1 MPLAPMNMR
10 QVPVLGSRPDD
21 FDAFDMD
28 MTAEGDAEVK
38 VNPKSPYVKVEL
50 PDGSVTISFGGQE
63 KPDHDG
69 EEDFHENLALH
80 LDNSTLGQIS
90 NELKRLIEQDNESRQ
105 ELLQQ
110 YVMGLDLL
118 GTKIETPRSNASDGS
133 TAVEGQATVRHPLL
147 LESIVRFQANAR
159 GELLP
164 SSGPVKIRNDGLDSA
179 NINAQAEALE
189 KDFNHYLTV
198 TASEYYPDTERMFF
212 ALGFGG
218 TTFKKIYYCP
228 IRRRPVSEFVSIP
241 EIIVSNAET
250 TVATAQRITHVIKM
264 PPSTLKRLQLVGM
277 YRNVPL
283 THAEPPKNNVVEDKI
298 ESLQGII
305 PRSMSN
311 TDNSPRE
318 IYECYCELDIPGYE
332 HEDDEGPTGL
342 QLPYRVTLDKSSSEI
357 LEIRRWWKEDD
368 DQFLRRQVFVDYIFV
383 PGFGFYGL
391 GLLHLVGNTTM
402 ALTAG
407 WRLCIDNGM
416 FANFPGF
423 LYAKQAGRQNT
434 NEFRVPPGGGMPID
448 TNGGPIQ
455 SAIMPLPYRSVDG
468 QFLQL
473 LQLIETSGQRMAS
486 TTETNVGEG
495 NAEAPVGTTIALIE
509 QAQKV
514 ISAVHKRMHAAQ
526 AREFQLLA
534 ELFKEC
540 PEAFWENNRYPSYQW
555 TSETLIAALNN
566 INLVPVA
573 DPNTPSHAV
582 RIQKAMAIK
591 QLQQGNPTLYDAKK
605 VDERILTMLG
615 IEDAMD
621 LFVPPAPPQAMP
633 PDPNMII
640 AQARMLDA
648 QSKMEEVQIKKAQAI
663 TEDQHRNQDRDHE
676 KWVESTNL
684 MPRHSQEPE
693 MIMARAKMID
703 SEAKMAEV
711 KLKASGAMSDA
722 QNHAADRESK
732 ERIAMLQLAREI
744 AVHPESA
751 SQAEQFIKPE
761 IHGLVNNPNV

>member
-1 MPLAPMNMR
+1 MPLAPMNIR
-10 QVPVLGSRPDD
+10 QVPVLGNSYDE
-21 FDAFDMD
+21 FDALDMD
-28 MTAEGDAEVK
+28 MTADGDAEVE

-50 PDGSVTISFGGQE
+50 PDGSVTISFGGQQKTDE
-63 KPDHDG
+63 EDG
-69 EEDFHENLALH
+69 DFHENLAMH
-80 LDNSTLGQIS
+80 LDNSSLGQIS
-90 NELKRLIEQDNESRQ
+90 SELVRLIEQDNESRQ

-118 GTKIETPRSNASDGS
+118 GTKIESPRSNATDGS

-164 SSGPVKIRNDGLDSA
+164 SGGPVKIRNDGLDSA

-218 TTFKKIYYCP
+218 TAFKKVYYCP

-250 TVATAQRITHVIKM
+250 TVITAQRITHVIKM
-264 PPSTLKRLQLVGM
+264 SPSTLKRLQLVGM
-277 YRNVPL
+277 YRNAQL
-283 THAEPPKNNVVEDKI
+283 SSAQPPKNNVVEDKLEQI
-298 ESLQGII
+298 MGVI
-305 PRSMSN
+305 PRNMSN
-311 TDNSPRE
+311 TDNQPRE
-318 IYECYCELDIPGYE
+318 IYECYCELDLPGYE

-342 QLPYRVTLDKSSSEI
+342 QLPYRVTIDKTSSEI

-368 DQFLRRQVFVDYIFV
+368 EQCLRRQVFVDYIFV

-434 NEFRVPPGGGMPID
+434 NEFRIPPGGGMPID
-448 TNGGPIQ
+448 TAGGPIQ
-455 SAIMPLPYRSVDG
+455 SAVMPLPYRSVDG
-468 QFLQL
+468 QFLNL

-486 TTETNVGEG
+486 TSDTNVGEG

-526 AREFQLLA
+526 AREFQLLK

-540 PEAFWENNRYPSYQW
+540 PEAFWENNKYPAYQW
-555 TSETLIAALNN
+555 TPETLVTALDN

-591 QLQQGNPTLYDAKK
+591 QLQSQNPTLYDPKK

-621 LFVPPAPPQAMP
+621 LFVPPQPPGPPP
-633 PDPNMII
+633 PDPMLMM
-640 AQARMLDA
+640 AQA
-648 QSKMEEVQIKKAQAI
+648 KMV
-663 TEDQHRNQDRDHE
+663 D
-676 KWVESTNL
+676 
-684 MPRHSQEPE
+684 SQ
-693 MIMARAKMID
+693 
-703 SEAKMAEV
+703 AKMAEV
-711 KLKASGAMSDA
+711 KVKEAHAVSDA
-722 QNHAADRESK
+722 QNDIADRESK

-751 SQAEQFIKPE
+751 STAEHFIHPE
-761 IHGLVNNPNV
+761 IQALVQNPNV

>member
-1 MPLAPMNMR
+1 MPLAPMNIR
-10 QVPVLGSRPDD
+10 QVPVLGNAYDE
-21 FDAFDMD
+21 FDALDMD
-28 MTAEGDAEVK
+28 MTAEGDAEVE

-50 PDGSVTISFGGQE
+50 PDGSVTISFGGQQKSE
-63 KPDHDG
+63 EEG
-69 EEDFHENLALH
+69 NEDFHENLAMQ

-90 NELKRLIEQDNESRQ
+90 NELVRLIEQDNESRQ

-118 GTKIETPRSNASDGS
+118 GTKIEAPRSNASDGS

-164 SSGPVKIRNDGLDSA
+164 SGGPVKIRNDGLDSA

-218 TTFKKIYYCP
+218 TAFKKVYYCP
-228 IRRRPVSEFVSIP
+228 IRRRPVSEFISIP

-250 TVATAQRITHVIKM
+250 TVSTAQRITHVIKM
-264 PPSTLKRLQLVGM
+264 SPSTLKRLQLVGM
-277 YRNVPL
+277 YRNVIL
-283 THAEPPKNNVVEDKI
+283 SSAQPPKNNVVDDKL
-298 ESLQGII
+298 EQLMGVI
-305 PRSMSN
+305 PRNISN
-311 TDNSPRE
+311 TDNQPRE
-318 IYECYCELDIPGYE
+318 IYECYCELDLPGYE

-342 QLPYRVTLDKSSSEI
+342 QLPYRVTIDKTSAEI

-368 DQFLRRQVFVDYIFV
+368 EQCLRRQVFVDYIFV

-434 NEFRVPPGGGMPID
+434 NEFRIPPGGGMPID
-448 TNGGPIQ
+448 TAGGPIQ
-455 SAIMPLPYRSVDG
+455 SAVMPLPYRSVDG
-468 QFLQL
+468 QFLNL

-486 TTETNVGEG
+486 TSETNVGEG
-495 NAEAPVGTTIALIE
+495 NSEAPVGTTIALIE

-526 AREFQLLA
+526 AREFQLLKD
-534 ELFKEC
+534 LFKEC
-540 PEAFWENNRYPSYQW
+540 PEAFWENNKYPAYQW
-555 TSETLIAALNN
+555 TPETLITALDN

-591 QLQQGNPTLYDAKK
+591 QLQTQNPTLYDPKK

-621 LFVPPAPPQAMP
+621 LFVPPPPPMPPP
-633 PDPNMII
+633 PDP
-640 AQARMLDA
+640 A
-648 QSKMEEVQIKKAQAI
+648 
-663 TEDQHRNQDRDHE
+663 
-676 KWVESTNL
+676 
-684 MPRHSQEPE
+684 
-693 MIMARAKMID
+693 MIMAQAKMID
-703 SEAKMAEV
+703 SQAKMAEV
-711 KLKASGAMSDA
+711 KVKEAHAVSDA
-722 QNHAADRESK
+722 QNDAADRESK

-751 SQAEQFIKPE
+751 STAEQFIKPG
-761 IHGLVNNPNV
+761 IQNLVKNPNV

>member
-1 MPLAPMNMR
+1 MPLAPMNIR
-10 QVPVLGSRPDD
+10 QVPVLGNTPDN
-21 FDAFDMD
+21 FDAIDMD
-28 MTAEGDAEVK
+28 MAVEGDAPVE

-50 PDGSVTISFGGQE
+50 PDGSVTISFGGPQQQE
-63 KPDHDG
+63 EDLG
-69 EEDFHENLALH
+69 DFHENLAMR
-80 LDNSTLGQIS
+80 LDNSTLSSIAS
-90 NELKRLIEQDNESRQ
+90 ELVRLIEQDDKSRE

-110 YVMGLDLL
+110 YVMGLELL
-118 GTKIETPRSNASDGS
+118 GTKIETPKSNAGDGS

-164 SSGPVKIRNDGLDSA
+164 ANGPVKIRNDGLDSA
-179 NINAQAEALE
+179 NINVQAEALE

-250 TVATAQRITHVIKM
+250 TVSTAQRITHVIKM

-283 THAEPPKNNVVEDKI
+283 SQAQPSKNNVVEEKI
-298 ESLQGII
+298 EQLQGVI
-305 PRSMSN
+305 PSLMFN
-311 TDNSPRE
+311 TDSNPRE
-318 IYECYCELDIPGYE
+318 IYECYCELDIPGFE

-342 QLPYRVTLDKSSSEI
+342 QLPYRVTIDKSSSEI
-357 LEIRRWWKEDD
+357 LEIRRWWKEGD

-407 WRLCIDNGM
+407 WRLCLDNGM

-434 NEFRVPPGGGMPID
+434 NEFRVPPGGGMPIE
-448 TNGGPIQ
+448 TAGQPIQ
-455 SAIMPLPYRSVDG
+455 TQVMPLPYRSVDG
-468 QFLQL
+468 QFLN
-473 LQLIETSGQRMAS
+473 LINLVEQSGQRLAS
-486 TTETNVGEG
+486 TSETNVGEG

-526 AREFQLLA
+526 AREFALLK

-540 PEAFWENNRYPSYQW
+540 PEAFWENNKYPAYQW
-555 TSETLIAALNN
+555 TAETLTTALDN

-573 DPNTPSHAV
+573 DPNTPSHSV

-591 QLQQGNPTLYDAKK
+591 QMQTANPTLYDARK

-621 LFVPPAPPQAMP
+621 LFAPPPPPTPPAPDPLMVQA
-633 PDPNMII
+633 
-640 AQARMLDA
+640 Q
-648 QSKMEEVQIKKAQAI
+648 
-663 TEDQHRNQDRDHE
+663 
-676 KWVESTNL
+676 
-684 MPRHSQEPE
+684 
-693 MIMARAKMID
+693 AKMID
-703 SEAKMAEV
+703 SQAKMAEV
-711 KLKASGAMSDA
+711 KVKAIDSQTDA
-722 QNHAADRESK
+722 QNRAADRESK
-732 ERIAMLQLAREI
+732 ERIAMLQLAREV

-751 SQAEQFIKPE
+751 STAEQFIKPDLQ
-761 IHGLVNNPNV
+761 GLIQNPNV

>member
-1 MPLAPMNMR
+1 MPLAPMNIR
-10 QVPVLGSRPDD
+10 QVPVLGNAYDE
-21 FDAFDMD
+21 FDALDMD
-28 MTAEGDAEVK
+28 MTAEGDAEVE

-50 PDGSVTISFGGQE
+50 PDGSVTISFGGQQKSE
-63 KPDHDG
+63 EEG
-69 EEDFHENLALH
+69 NEDFHENLAMQ

-90 NELKRLIEQDNESRQ
+90 NELVRLIEQDNESRQ

-118 GTKIETPRSNASDGS
+118 GTKIEAPRSNASDGS

-164 SSGPVKIRNDGLDSA
+164 SGGPVKIRNDGLDSA

-218 TTFKKIYYCP
+218 TAFKKVYYCP
-228 IRRRPVSEFVSIP
+228 IRRRPVSEFISIP

-250 TVATAQRITHVIKM
+250 TVSTAQRITHVIKM
-264 PPSTLKRLQLVGM
+264 SPSTLKRLQLVGM
-277 YRNVPL
+277 YRNVIL
-283 THAEPPKNNVVEDKI
+283 SSAQPPKNNVVDDKL
-298 ESLQGII
+298 EQLMGVI
-305 PRSMSN
+305 PRNISN
-311 TDNSPRE
+311 TDNQPRE
-318 IYECYCELDIPGYE
+318 IYECYCELDLPGYE

-342 QLPYRVTLDKSSSEI
+342 QLPYRVTIDKTSAEI

-368 DQFLRRQVFVDYIFV
+368 EQCLRRQVFVDYIFV

-434 NEFRVPPGGGMPID
+434 NEFRIPPGGGMPID
-448 TNGGPIQ
+448 TAGGPIQ
-455 SAIMPLPYRSVDG
+455 SAVMPLPYRSVDG
-468 QFLQL
+468 QFLNL

-486 TTETNVGEG
+486 TSETNVGEG
-495 NAEAPVGTTIALIE
+495 NSEAPVGTTIALIE

-526 AREFQLLA
+526 AREFQLLKD
-534 ELFKEC
+534 LFKEC
-540 PEAFWENNRYPSYQW
+540 PEAFWENNKYPAYQW
-555 TSETLIAALNN
+555 TPETLTTALDN

-591 QLQQGNPTLYDAKK
+591 QLQTQNPTLYDPKK

-621 LFVPPAPPQAMP
+621 LFVPPPPPMPPP
-633 PDPNMII
+633 PDP
-640 AQARMLDA
+640 A
-648 QSKMEEVQIKKAQAI
+648 
-663 TEDQHRNQDRDHE
+663 
-676 KWVESTNL
+676 
-684 MPRHSQEPE
+684 
-693 MIMARAKMID
+693 MIMAQAKMID
-703 SEAKMAEV
+703 SQAKMAEV
-711 KLKASGAMSDA
+711 KVKEAHAVSDA
-722 QNHAADRESK
+722 QNDAADRESK

-751 SQAEQFIKPE
+751 STAEQFIKPD
-761 IHGLVNNPNV
+761 IQNLVRNPNV

>member
-1 MPLAPMNMR
+1 MPLAPMNIR
-10 QVPVLGSRPDD
+10 QVPVLGNTPDE
-21 FDAFDMD
+21 FDAMDMD
-28 MTAEGDAEVK
+28 LTASGDADVK

-50 PDGSVTISFGGQE
+50 PDGSVTISFGGPQKKE
-63 KPDHDG
+63 G
-69 EEDFHENLALH
+69 EEEGDFHENLALY
-80 LDNSTLGQIS
+80 LDNSSLGQIA
-90 NELKRLIEQDNESRQ
+90 NELVRLIEQDNESRQ

-118 GTKIETPRSNASDGS
+118 GTKIETPRSNATDGS

-164 SSGPVKIRNDGLDSA
+164 SSGPVKIRNDGLGSA
-179 NINAQAEALE
+179 NIDVQAEALE

-218 TTFKKIYYCP
+218 TAFKKVYYCP

-250 TVATAQRITHVIKM
+250 TVSTAQRITHVIKM
-264 PPSTLKRLQLVGM
+264 SPSTLKRLQLVGM

-283 THAEPPKNNVVEDKI
+283 SSVQPPKNNVVEDKI
-298 ESLQGII
+298 EQLQGVI
-305 PRSMSN
+305 PRNMTN
-311 TDNSPRE
+311 TDNQPRE
-318 IYECYCELDIPGYE
+318 IYECYCELDLPGYE

-342 QLPYRVTLDKSSSEI
+342 QLPYRVTIDKTSSEI

-368 DQFLRRQVFVDYIFV
+368 EQCLRRQVFVDYIFV

-434 NEFRVPPGGGMPID
+434 NEFRIPPGGGMPID
-448 TNGGPIQ
+448 TAGQPIQ

-468 QFLQL
+468 QFLNL

-486 TTETNVGEG
+486 TSETNVGEG

-526 AREFQLLA
+526 AREFQLLK

-540 PEAFWENNRYPSYQW
+540 PEAFWENNKYPAYQW
-555 TSETLIAALNN
+555 TPETLVTALDN

-591 QLQQGNPTLYDAKK
+591 QLQTQNPTLYDPKK

-621 LFVPPAPPQAMP
+621 LFMPPMPPGPPP
-633 PDPNMII
+633 PDPALML
-640 AQARMLDA
+640 AQA
-648 QSKMEEVQIKKAQAI
+648 KMV
-663 TEDQHRNQDRDHE
+663 D
-676 KWVESTNL
+676 
-684 MPRHSQEPE
+684 SQ
-693 MIMARAKMID
+693 
-703 SEAKMAEV
+703 AKMAEV
-711 KLKASGAMSDA
+711 KVKEAHAVSDA
-722 QNHAADRESK
+722 QNDAADRESK

-751 SQAEQFIKPE
+751 STAEQLIKPDLQS
-761 IHGLVNNPNV
+761 LVKNPNV

>member
-1 MPLAPMNMR
+1 MPLAPMNIR
-10 QVPVLGSRPDD
+10 QVPVLGNSYDE
-21 FDAFDMD
+21 FDALDMD
-28 MTAEGDAEVK
+28 MTADGDAEVE

-50 PDGSVTISFGGQE
+50 PDGSVTISFGGQQ
-63 KPDHDG
+63 KTD
-69 EEDFHENLALH
+69 EENGDFHENLAMN
-80 LDNSTLGQIS
+80 LDNSSLGQIAS
-90 NELKRLIEQDNESRQ
+90 ELVRLIEQDNESRQ

-118 GTKIETPRSNASDGS
+118 GTKIETPRSNATDGS

-164 SSGPVKIRNDGLDSA
+164 SGGPVKIRNDGLDSA

-218 TTFKKIYYCP
+218 TAFKKVYYCP

-264 PPSTLKRLQLVGM
+264 SPSTLKRLQLVGM

-283 THAEPPKNNVVEDKI
+283 SSAQPPKNNVVEDKL
-298 ESLQGII
+298 EQMMGVI
-305 PRSMSN
+305 PRNISN
-311 TDNSPRE
+311 TDNQPRE
-318 IYECYCELDIPGYE
+318 IYECYCELDLPGYE

-342 QLPYRVTLDKSSSEI
+342 QLPYRVTIDKTSSEI

-368 DQFLRRQVFVDYIFV
+368 EQCLRRQVFVDYIFV

-448 TNGGPIQ
+448 TAGGPIQ
-455 SAIMPLPYRSVDG
+455 SAVMPLPYRSVDG
-468 QFLQL
+468 QFLNL

-486 TTETNVGEG
+486 TSETNVGEG

-526 AREFQLLA
+526 AREFQLLKD
-534 ELFKEC
+534 LFKEC
-540 PEAFWENNRYPSYQW
+540 PEAFWENNKYPAYQW
-555 TSETLIAALNN
+555 TPETLTTALDN

-591 QLQQGNPTLYDAKK
+591 QLQSQNPTLYDPKK

-621 LFVPPAPPQAMP
+621 LFVPPAPPMPLP
-633 PDPNMII
+633 PDP
-640 AQARMLDA
+640 A
-648 QSKMEEVQIKKAQAI
+648 
-663 TEDQHRNQDRDHE
+663 
-676 KWVESTNL
+676 
-684 MPRHSQEPE
+684 
-693 MIMARAKMID
+693 MIMAQAKMID
-703 SEAKMAEV
+703 SQAKMAEV
-711 KLKASGAMSDA
+711 KVKEVDTQADA
-722 QNHAADRESK
+722 QNRSADRESK

-751 SQAEQFIKPE
+751 STAEQFIKPD
-761 IHGLVNNPNV
+761 IQNLVRNPNV

>member
-1 MPLAPMNMR
+1 MNIR
-10 QVPVLGSRPDD
+10 QVPVLGNTPDE
-21 FDAFDMD
+21 FDAMDMD
-28 MTAEGDAEVK
+28 LMADGDAEVE

-50 PDGSVTISFGGQE
+50 PDGSVTISFGGPQKSE
-63 KPDHDG
+63 DENDG
-69 EEDFHENLALH
+69 DFHENLAMH
-80 LDNSTLGQIS
+80 LDNSSLGQIA
-90 NELKRLIEQDNESRQ
+90 NELVRLIDQDNESRQ

-118 GTKIETPRSNASDGS
+118 GTKIETPKSNATDGS

-164 SSGPVKIRNDGLDSA
+164 SSGPVKIRNDGLGSA
-179 NINAQAEALE
+179 NIDVQAEALE

-218 TTFKKIYYCP
+218 TAFKKVYYCP

-250 TVATAQRITHVIKM
+250 TVSTAQRITHVIKM
-264 PPSTLKRLQLVGM
+264 SPSTLKRLQLVGM

-283 THAEPPKNNVVEDKI
+283 SSNQLSKNNVVEEKI
-298 ESLQGII
+298 EQLQGVI
-305 PRSMSN
+305 PRNMTN
-311 TDNSPRE
+311 TDNQPRE
-318 IYECYCELDIPGYE
+318 IYECYCELDLPGYE

-342 QLPYRVTLDKSSSEI
+342 QLPYRVTIDKTSSEI

-368 DQFLRRQVFVDYIFV
+368 EQCLRRQVFVDYIFV

-434 NEFRVPPGGGMPID
+434 NEFRIPPGGGMPID
-448 TNGGPIQ
+448 TAGQPIQ
-455 SAIMPLPYRSVDG
+455 STIMPLPYRSVDG
-468 QFLQL
+468 QFLNL

-486 TTETNVGEG
+486 TSETNVGEG

-526 AREFQLLA
+526 AREFQLLKD
-534 ELFKEC
+534 LFKEC
-540 PEAFWENNRYPSYQW
+540 PEAFWENNKYPSYQW
-555 TSETLIAALNN
+555 TPETLTTALEN

-591 QLQQGNPTLYDAKK
+591 QLQSQNPSLYDPKK
-605 VDERILTMLG
+605 VDARILTMLG

-621 LFVPPAPPQAMP
+621 LFIPPMPPMPPP
-633 PDPNMII
+633 PDPTMI
-640 AQARMLDA
+640 MA
-648 QSKMEEVQIKKAQAI
+648 QSKM
-663 TEDQHRNQDRDHE
+663 
-676 KWVESTNL
+676 
-684 MPRHSQEPE
+684 
-693 MIMARAKMID
+693 ID
-703 SEAKMAEV
+703 SQAKMADV
-711 KLKASGAMSDA
+711 KIKAANAQADA

-751 SQAEQFIKPE
+751 STAEQFIKPD
-761 IHGLVNNPNV
+761 IQNLVKNPNV

>member
-1 MPLAPMNMR
+1 MPLAPMNIR
-10 QVPVLGSRPDD
+10 QVPVLGNVYDE
-21 FDAFDMD
+21 FDALDMD
-28 MTAEGDAEVK
+28 MTAEGDAEVE

-50 PDGSVTISFGGQE
+50 PDGSVTISFGGQQKSE
-63 KPDHDG
+63 EEG
-69 EEDFHENLALH
+69 NEDFHENLAMQ

-90 NELKRLIEQDNESRQ
+90 NELVRLIEQDNESRQ

-164 SSGPVKIRNDGLDSA
+164 SGGPVKIRNDGLDSA

-218 TTFKKIYYCP
+218 TAFKKVYYCP
-228 IRRRPVSEFVSIP
+228 IRRRPVSEFISIP

-250 TVATAQRITHVIKM
+250 TVSTAQRITHVIKM
-264 PPSTLKRLQLVGM
+264 SPSTLKRLQLVGM
-277 YRNVPL
+277 YRNVIL
-283 THAEPPKNNVVEDKI
+283 SSAQPPKNNVVDDKL
-298 ESLQGII
+298 EQLMGVI
-305 PRSMSN
+305 PRNISN
-311 TDNSPRE
+311 TDNQPRE
-318 IYECYCELDIPGYE
+318 IYECYCELDLPGYE

-342 QLPYRVTLDKSSSEI
+342 QLPYRVTIDKTSAEI

-368 DQFLRRQVFVDYIFV
+368 EQCLRRQVFVDYIFV

-434 NEFRVPPGGGMPID
+434 NEFRIPPGGGMPID
-448 TNGGPIQ
+448 TAGGPIQ
-455 SAIMPLPYRSVDG
+455 SAVMPLPYRSVDG
-468 QFLQL
+468 QFLNL

-486 TTETNVGEG
+486 TSETNVGEG
-495 NAEAPVGTTIALIE
+495 NSEAPVGTTIALIE

-526 AREFQLLA
+526 AREFQLLKD
-534 ELFKEC
+534 LFKEC
-540 PEAFWENNRYPSYQW
+540 PEAFWENNKYPAYQW
-555 TSETLIAALNN
+555 TPETLTTALDN

-591 QLQQGNPTLYDAKK
+591 QLQTQNPTLYDPKK

-621 LFVPPAPPQAMP
+621 LFVPPPPPMPPP
-633 PDPNMII
+633 PDPAMVM
-640 AQARMLDA
+640 AQ
-648 QSKMEEVQIKKAQAI
+648 
-663 TEDQHRNQDRDHE
+663 
-676 KWVESTNL
+676 
-684 MPRHSQEPE
+684 
-693 MIMARAKMID
+693 AKMID
-703 SEAKMAEV
+703 SQAKMAEV
-711 KLKASGAMSDA
+711 KVKEAHAVSDA
-722 QNHAADRESK
+722 QNDAADRESK

-751 SQAEQFIKPE
+751 STAEQFIKPG
-761 IHGLVNNPNV
+761 IQNLVKNPNV

>member
-1 MPLAPMNMR
+1 MNIR
-10 QVPVLGSRPDD
+10 QVPVLGSTPDD
-21 FDAFDMD
+21 FGAFDMD
-28 MTAEGDAEVK
+28 MAAENVK
-38 VNPKSPYVKVEL
+38 NVEVNPKSPYVKVEL
-50 PDGSVTISFGGQE
+50 PDGSVTISFGGPQKKE
-63 KPDHDG
+63 DEEDG
-69 EEDFHENLALH
+69 DFHENLAMH
-80 LDNSTLGQIS
+80 LDNSSLGQIAS
-90 NELKRLIEQDNESRQ
+90 ELVRLIEQDNESRQ

-118 GTKIETPRSNASDGS
+118 GTKIESPRSNATDGS

-179 NINAQAEALE
+179 NINVQAEALE

-218 TTFKKIYYCP
+218 TTFKKVYYCP
-228 IRRRPVSEFVSIP
+228 IRRRPVSEFISIP

-264 PPSTLKRLQLVGM
+264 SPSTLKRLQLVGM
-277 YRNVPL
+277 YRNVQLSAAQP
-283 THAEPPKNNVVEDKI
+283 AKNNVVEDKLEQI
-298 ESLQGII
+298 MGVI
-305 PRSMSN
+305 PRNVSN
-311 TDNSPRE
+311 TDNQPRE
-318 IYECYCELDIPGYE
+318 IYECYCELDLPGYE

-342 QLPYRVTLDKSSSEI
+342 QLPYRVTIDKTSSEI

-368 DQFLRRQVFVDYIFV
+368 EQCLRRQVFVDYIFV

-434 NEFRVPPGGGMPID
+434 NEFRIPPGGGMPID
-448 TNGGPIQ
+448 TAGQPIQ

-468 QFLQL
+468 QFLNL

-486 TTETNVGEG
+486 TSETNVGEG

-526 AREFQLLA
+526 AREFQLLK

-540 PEAFWENNRYPSYQW
+540 PEAFWENNKYPAYQW
-555 TSETLIAALNN
+555 TPETLINALDN

-591 QLQQGNPTLYDAKK
+591 QLQQANPQLYDAKK

-621 LFVPPAPPQAMP
+621 LFAPPAPPDSGANNPQMVQA
-633 PDPNMII
+633 
-640 AQARMLDA
+640 Q
-648 QSKMEEVQIKKAQAI
+648 
-663 TEDQHRNQDRDHE
+663 
-676 KWVESTNL
+676 
-684 MPRHSQEPE
+684 
-693 MIMARAKMID
+693 AKMID
-703 SEAKMAEV
+703 SQAKMAEV
-711 KLKASGAMSDA
+711 KVKAIDSQADA
-722 QNHAADRESK
+722 QNRAADRESK

-761 IHGLVNNPNV
+761 IQGLVSNPNV

>member
-10 QVPVLGSRPDD
+10 QIPVLGNRPDE
-21 FDAFDMD
+21 FDQFDMD

-50 PDGSVTISFGGQE
+50 PDGSVTISFGGQQNSE
-63 KPDHDG
+63 QNGD
-69 EEDFHENLALH
+69 EDFHENLALH
-80 LDNSTLGQIS
+80 IDNSTLGQIS

-118 GTKIETPRSNASDGS
+118 GTKIESPRSNSTDGS

-179 NINAQAEALE
+179 NIGAQAEALE

-283 THAEPPKNNVVEDKI
+283 AHAEPPKNNVVEEKI

-305 PRSMSN
+305 PRNMTN

-540 PEAFWENNRYPSYQW
+540 PEAFWENNKYPSYQW
-555 TSETLIAALNN
+555 TSETLVAALNN
-566 INLVPVA
+566 VNLVPVA

-605 VDERILTMLG
+605 VDERVLTMMG
-615 IEDAMD
+615 IEDAGD
-621 LFVPPAPPQAMP
+621 LFVPPAPPGPPP
-633 PDPNMII
+633 PDPMMMM
-640 AQARMLDA
+640 AQ
-648 QSKMEEVQIKKAQAI
+648 
-663 TEDQHRNQDRDHE
+663 
-676 KWVESTNL
+676 
-684 MPRHSQEPE
+684 
-693 MIMARAKMID
+693 AKMID
-703 SEAKMAEV
+703 SQAKMEEV
-711 KLKASGAMSDA
+711 KVKEAHAVSDA
-722 QNHAADRESK
+722 QNDVADRESK

-751 SQAEQFIKPE
+751 SLAEQFIKPE

>member
-1 MPLAPMNMR
+1 MNIR
-10 QVPVLGSRPDD
+10 QVPVLGSTPDD
-21 FDAFDMD
+21 FGAFDMD
-28 MTAEGDAEVK
+28 MAAENVENVE

-50 PDGSVTISFGGQE
+50 PDGSVTISFGGPQKKE
-63 KPDHDG
+63 DEEDG
-69 EEDFHENLALH
+69 DFHENLAMH
-80 LDNSTLGQIS
+80 LDNSSLGQIAS
-90 NELKRLIEQDNESRQ
+90 ELVRLIEQDNESRQ

-118 GTKIETPRSNASDGS
+118 GTKIETPRSNATDGS

-164 SSGPVKIRNDGLDSA
+164 SGGPVKIRNDGLDSA
-179 NINAQAEALE
+179 NINAQAESLE
-189 KDFNHYLTV
+189 QDFNHYLTV

-218 TTFKKIYYCP
+218 TAFKKVYYCP

-250 TVATAQRITHVIKM
+250 NVATAQRITHVIKM
-264 PPSTLKRLQLVGM
+264 SPSTLKRLQLVGM

-283 THAEPPKNNVVEDKI
+283 SSAQPPKNNVVEDKLEQI
-298 ESLQGII
+298 MGVI
-305 PRSMSN
+305 PRNISN
-311 TDNSPRE
+311 TDNQPRE
-318 IYECYCELDIPGYE
+318 IYECYCELDLPGYE

-342 QLPYRVTLDKSSSEI
+342 QLPYRVTIDKTSSEI

-368 DQFLRRQVFVDYIFV
+368 EQCLRRQVFVDYIFV

-434 NEFRVPPGGGMPID
+434 NEFRIPPGGGMPID
-448 TNGGPIQ
+448 TAGQPIQ

-468 QFLQL
+468 QFLSL
-473 LQLIETSGQRMAS
+473 LGLIETSGQRMAS
-486 TTETNVGEG
+486 TSETNVGEG

-526 AREFQLLA
+526 AREFQLLKD
-534 ELFKEC
+534 LFKEC
-540 PEAFWENNRYPSYQW
+540 PEAFWENNKYPAYQW
-555 TSETLIAALNN
+555 TPETLITALDN

-591 QLQQGNPTLYDAKK
+591 QLQSQNPTLYDPKK

-621 LFVPPAPPQAMP
+621 LFVPPMPQGPPP
-633 PDPNMII
+633 PDPALMM
-640 AQARMLDA
+640 AQ
-648 QSKMEEVQIKKAQAI
+648 
-663 TEDQHRNQDRDHE
+663 
-676 KWVESTNL
+676 
-684 MPRHSQEPE
+684 
-693 MIMARAKMID
+693 AKMID
-703 SEAKMAEV
+703 SQAKMAEV
-711 KLKASGAMSDA
+711 KVKAVDAQADA

-751 SQAEQFIKPE
+751 STAEQFIKPD
-761 IHGLVNNPNV
+761 IQNLVRNPNV

>member
-1 MPLAPMNMR
+1 MNIR
-10 QVPVLGSRPDD
+10 QVPVLGSTPDD
-21 FDAFDMD
+21 FGAFDMD
-28 MTAEGDAEVK
+28 MAAENVENVE

-50 PDGSVTISFGGQE
+50 PDGSVTISFGGPQKKE
-63 KPDHDG
+63 DEEDG
-69 EEDFHENLALH
+69 DFHENLAMH
-80 LDNSTLGQIS
+80 LDNSSLGQIAS
-90 NELKRLIEQDNESRQ
+90 ELVRLIEQDNESRQ

-118 GTKIETPRSNASDGS
+118 GTKIETPRSNATDGS

-179 NINAQAEALE
+179 NIDVQAEALE

-218 TTFKKIYYCP
+218 TTFKKVYYCP
-228 IRRRPVSEFVSIP
+228 IRRRPVSEFISIP

-264 PPSTLKRLQLVGM
+264 SPSTLKRLQLVGM
-277 YRNVPL
+277 YRNVQLSAAQP
-283 THAEPPKNNVVEDKI
+283 AKNNVVEDKLEQI
-298 ESLQGII
+298 MGVI
-305 PRSMSN
+305 PRNISN
-311 TDNSPRE
+311 TDNQPRE
-318 IYECYCELDIPGYE
+318 IYECYCELDLPGYE

-342 QLPYRVTLDKSSSEI
+342 QLPYRVTIDKTSSEI

-368 DQFLRRQVFVDYIFV
+368 EQCLRRQVFVDYIFV

-434 NEFRVPPGGGMPID
+434 NEFRIPPGGGMPID
-448 TNGGPIQ
+448 TAGQPIQ

-468 QFLQL
+468 QFLSL
-473 LQLIETSGQRMAS
+473 LELIETSGQRMAS
-486 TTETNVGEG
+486 TSETNVGEG

-526 AREFQLLA
+526 AREFQLLKD
-534 ELFKEC
+534 LFKEC
-540 PEAFWENNRYPSYQW
+540 PEAFWENNKYPAYQW
-555 TSETLIAALNN
+555 TPETLINALDN

-591 QLQQGNPTLYDAKK
+591 QLQSQNPTLYDPKK

-621 LFVPPAPPQAMP
+621 LFVPPMPQGPPP
-633 PDPNMII
+633 PDPALMM
-640 AQARMLDA
+640 AQ
-648 QSKMEEVQIKKAQAI
+648 
-663 TEDQHRNQDRDHE
+663 
-676 KWVESTNL
+676 
-684 MPRHSQEPE
+684 
-693 MIMARAKMID
+693 AKMID
-703 SEAKMAEV
+703 SQAKMAEV
-711 KLKASGAMSDA
+711 KVKAVDAQADA

-751 SQAEQFIKPE
+751 STAEQFIKPD
-761 IHGLVNNPNV
+761 IQNLVRNPNV

>member
-1 MPLAPMNMR
+1 MPLAPMNIR
-10 QVPVLGSRPDD
+10 QIPVLGNRPDE
-21 FDAFDMD
+21 FDAMDMD
-28 MTAEGDAEVK
+28 LSAENVSEVK

-50 PDGSVTISFGGQE
+50 PDGSVTISFGGLQ
-63 KPDHDG
+63 KPEGDEDS
-69 EEDFHENLALH
+69 DFHENIAMH
-80 LDNSTLGQIS
+80 LDNSSLGQVS
-90 NELKRLIEQDNESRQ
+90 SELVRLIEQDNESRQ

-164 SSGPVKIRNDGLDSA
+164 SGGPVKIRNDGLSSS
-179 NINAQAEALE
+179 NADMQAEALE
-189 KDFNHYLTV
+189 ADFNHYLTV

-218 TTFKKIYYCP
+218 TAFKKVYYCP

-250 TVATAQRITHVIKM
+250 TISTAQRITHVIKM
-264 PPSTLKRLQLVGM
+264 SPSTLKRLQLVGM
-277 YRNVPL
+277 YRDVQL
-283 THAEPPKNNVVEDKI
+283 SSAQPPKNNVVNDKL
-298 ESLQGII
+298 EQLMGVI
-305 PRSMSN
+305 PRNLSN
-311 TDNSPRE
+311 TDNQPRE
-318 IYECYCELDIPGYE
+318 IYECYCELDLPGYE

-342 QLPYRVTLDKSSSEI
+342 QLPYRVTIDKTSAEI

-368 DQFLRRQVFVDYIFV
+368 EQCLRRQVFVDYIFV

-423 LYAKQAGRQNT
+423 LYAKQAGRQLT
-434 NEFRVPPGGGMPID
+434 NEFRIPPGGGMPID
-448 TNGGPIQ
+448 TAGGPIQ
-455 SAIMPLPYRSVDG
+455 STVMPLPYRSVDG
-468 QFLQL
+468 QFLNL

-486 TTETNVGEG
+486 TSETNVGEG

-526 AREFQLLA
+526 AREFQLLK

-540 PEAFWENNRYPSYQW
+540 PEAFWENNKYPSYQW
-555 TSETLIAALNN
+555 TPETLKAALDN

-591 QLQQGNPTLYDAKK
+591 QLQMQNPQLYDPQK
-605 VDERILTMLG
+605 VDQRILMMLG
-615 IEDAMD
+615 IEDAAD
-621 LFVPPAPPQAMP
+621 LFVPPMPPQSMP
-633 PDPNMII
+633 PDPNMIS
-640 AQARMLDA
+640 AQAKMMDA
-648 QSKMEEVQIKKAQAI
+648 QSRMQEVKIKGMVAAAEV
-663 TEDQHRNQDRDHE
+663 EDKHHDREND
-676 KWVESTNL
+676 KWVASLEHAPKGL
-684 MPRHSQEPE
+684 DEPE
-693 MIMARAKMID
+693 MITAQAKMLD
-703 SEAKMAEV
+703 SQAKLEEV
-711 KLKASGAMSDA
+711 KMKSMDAAADA
-722 QNHAADRESK
+722 QNRAADRESK
-732 ERIAMLQLAREI
+732 ERIAMLQLAREV

-751 SQAEQFIKPE
+751 SLAEQFIKPDLN
-761 IHGLVNNPNV
+761 GLIKNPEV